1 MRVSTNGA
9 FLFLFVLSLGLALW
23 AGERN
28 LQEKAAEKDEKKG
41 LIKKELLVRTK
52 KKLSPPRRNIFSL
65 QRTTE
70 SGETRTLL
78 NNPQPI
84 QQQTPGVT
92 EVEPSG
98 PQMHLRYIGHIRSGE
113 KIVALIILED
123 TALAVEKGEMIS
135 EGVQIGDVTPE
146 YIEIIGPDSVRKKY
160 TLEGEKE

>member
-1 MRVSTNGA
+1 MRVDKNWP

-23 AGERN
+23 AGEMN
-28 LQEKAAEKDEKKG
+28 FQEKEAGQEGKKS
-41 LIKKELLVRTK
+41 LIKKELLLRKK

-65 QRTTE
+65 QRTE
-70 SGETRTLL
+70 RGETRILP

-84 QQQTPGVT
+84 QKKTLGIT
-92 EVEPSG
+92 EEEPSG
-98 PQMHLRYIGHIRSGE
+98 LQIHLRYIGHIRSGK

-160 TLEGEKE
+160 TLEGEKK